1 MTPFNLHPQ
10 LDADTHFVA
19 DLPLCTVRLMN
30 DARYPWLILIP
41 RRDAIREIYELDSSA
56 QQQLWQETTQLG
68 ELLMVVSGGEKLNI
82 GALGNMVPQLHMHV
96 IARRS
101 DDEAWPGPVWGV
113 GTAEPHDSETLT
125 VLIDTLRMKIA
136 ELPSYSY

>member
-1 MTPFNLHPQ
+1 MPPFSLHPQ

-68 ELLMVVSGGEKLNI
+68 ELLMTVSGGEKLNI

-101 DDEAWPGPVWGV
+101 DDAAWPGPVWGV
-113 GTAEPHDSETLT
+113 GTAEPHDNEALT

>member
-30 DARYPWLILIP
+30 DARYPWLVLIP

-68 ELLMVVSGGEKLNI
+68 ELLMTVSGGEKLNI

-125 VLIDTLRMKIA
+125 VLVDTLRMKIA

>member
-1 MTPFNLHPQ
+1 MNNFE
-10 LDADTHFVA
+10 LDERLTADTLPIA
-19 DLPLCTVRLMN
+19 ELPLSRVLLMN
-30 DARYPWLILIP
+30 DARYPWLVLIP

-68 ELLMVVSGGEKLNI
+68 ELLMTVSGGEKLNI

-101 DDEAWPGPVWGV
+101 DDAAWPGPVWGV
-113 GTAEPHDSETLT
+113 GTAEPHDNEALT
-125 VLIDTLRMKIA
+125 VLVDTLRMKIA

>member
-1 MTPFNLHPQ
+1 MTPFSLHPQ

-30 DARYPWLILIP
+30 DARYPWLVLIP

-68 ELLMVVSGGEKLNI
+68 ELLMTVSGGEKLNI

-101 DDEAWPGPVWGV
+101 DDAAWPGPVWGV
-113 GTAEPHDSETLT
+113 GTAEPHDSEALT
-125 VLIDTLRMKIA
+125 VLVDTLRMKIA